1 MPTKSEYV
9 VASARL
15 PGIGSI
21 ANDFSQWLSILSRTF
36 PTPPCPP
43 RLTALHGARR
53 PLVSIPGTSV
63 TSATPVTCRA
73 SLALS
78 SRRAFKG
85 PRGALKSDPAK
96 KNVAGSVVV
105 RTSHTRRWCVLR
117 RRDPAVALSRSC
129 HLDTPPRSIPRGAR
143 GLAASCVASR
153 PVPAATARSGNRGFI
168 SPRSLFSRQKRQV
181 VANRR
186 LPATDPPSP
195 RDVPNV
201 SQTRHADETRGESR
215 ESRRR
220 VSAGF
225 ARRREPPR
233 RASRGR
239 RGARKRIR
247 ESDRVWL
254 IYTRVHARRVRC
266 RVG

>member
-1 MPTKSEYV
+1 MRHSRCPRD
-9 VASARL
+9 ARL
-15 PGIGSI
+15 RDPAGLQK
-21 ANDFSQWLSILSRTF
+21 ATPRKRTLREASLLGR
-36 PTPPCPP
+36 PTP
-43 RLTALHGARR
+43 AGGACCD
-53 PLVSIPGTSV
+53 VE
-63 TSATPVTCRA
+63 
-73 SLALS
+73 
-78 SRRAFKG
+78 
-85 PRGALKSDPAK
+85 
-96 KNVAGSVVV
+96 
-105 RTSHTRRWCVLR
+105 TRH
-117 RRDPAVALSRSC
+117 PAVALSRSC

-239 RGARKRIR
+239 RGARKGIR

-254 IYTRVHARRVRC
+254 IDTRVHARRVRC